1 MAVKERNNSE
11 KKIDHNSFKL
21 KIGTTNRNNPI
32 VVYIEGRTYISPNIE
47 KETYDRDIY
56 DMKRS
61 LKTSI
66 SNNIKENN
74 LFDGSF
80 ILDFQVAQN
89 GVSKNKKS
97 FLSFQFLLKQ
107 EKDRV
112 LKLKD
117 VKKEALETI
126 NKIVGS
132 LENSILEHD
141 FSIYKN
147 KNS

>member
-1 MAVKERNNSE
+1 M
-11 KKIDHNSFKL
+11 
-21 KIGTTNRNNPI
+21 
-32 VVYIEGRTYISPNIE
+32 
-47 KETYDRDIY
+47 DIQRHK
-56 DMKRS
+56 MPSVNKH
-61 LKTSI
+61 L
-66 SNNIKENN
+66 
-74 LFDGSF
+74 
-80 ILDFQVAQN
+80 
-89 GVSKNKKS
+89 KNKKS

-117 VKKEALETI
+117 IKKEALETI

>member
-1 MAVKERNNSE
+1 MAIRERCNSE
-11 KKIDHNSFKL
+11 KKIDHERFKL

-32 VVYIEGRTYISPNIE
+32 VVYIEGRAYISPNVE

-61 LKTSI
+61 LKNSI
-66 SNNIKENN
+66 SDNIKKTN

-89 GVSKNKKS
+89 GVAKNKKS

-107 EKDRV
+107 QKDHV
-112 LKLKD
+112 LKMKD
-117 VKKEALETI
+117 VKKEAQETI
-126 NKIVGS
+126 NNIVAS
-132 LENSILEHD
+132 LEDSIYQHE
-141 FSIYKN
+141 FSIYKS
-147 KNS
+147 KK